1 MLLIGRTVVFGDSGT
16 SSLENLLDSTQIAAL
31 RQGNRPTEIQFQG
44 FIPRLIPNHAELRN
58 MVEAA
63 KSRLN
68 INVMVETLFLFQK
81 PVGADR
87 NGWTQTELS
96 ALYNEV
102 IAISSLQGI
111 QYYSASR
118 GSMRTF
124 YETSSVVDGPSTKR
138 PLPDPFYWPPPAE
151 LSLYAR
157 QKDLTF
163 GDNIYQYTYRY
174 SPGILTITQE
184 NITALTYG
192 IITAVGRNNLNSM
205 VALLDAG
212 DSIVIYAVSMARTA
226 SFPGIRDRIGDSFS
240 NRAEAVLQW
249 VNAGA
254 ERAFRRYN

>member
-1 MLLIGRTVVFGDSGT
+1 MLFIGLNAVFGD
-16 SSLENLLDSTQIAAL
+16 SSLENLLDSAQIAAL
-31 RQGNRPTEIQFQG
+31 RSGNRPTEIQFRD

-58 MVEAA
+58 MVEAT
-63 KSRLN
+63 KRRLN

-81 PVGADR
+81 PAGADR
-87 NGWTQTELS
+87 NGWTQNEVS
-96 ALYNEV
+96 ALYNEI

-111 QYYSASR
+111 QYYSVSR
-118 GSMRTF
+118 GAMRTF

-138 PLPDPFYWPPPAE
+138 PLPDPNYWYPPAE
-151 LSLYAR
+151 LSLYAH

-174 SPGILTITQE
+174 SPGALIITQE
-184 NITALTYG
+184 NITSLTYG

-205 VALLDAG
+205 IALLDAG

-249 VNAGA
+249 INAGA
-254 ERAFRRYN
+254 ERAFRITH